1 MLALVVF
8 SVLLGAFAQR
18 ITGMGFA
25 LVVSPALVIILG
37 PFDGVLV
44 VNVCAVLSSLLIMP
58 RVWRHIEWRT
68 FGWLVVPAVL
78 AIVPGSLL
86 AATLGGPELQLGV
99 GILVIVALTVSLVV
113 TRTAHTVSRRPAA
126 IVAGAASGFMNTAAG
141 VGGPALSVYAVL
153 TRWPQAQFAAT
164 LQPYF
169 VVIGSTSLLT
179 KLAFSGGALPE
190 LDAASWLFIVIALLA
205 GLGLGELLHT
215 RISHH
220 AARTAVIW
228 IAYLGGS
235 AALVDGALQ
244 LLG

>member
-1 MLALVVF
+1 MLALVVV
-8 SVLLGAFAQR
+8 SVLIGAFAQR

-44 VNVCAVLSSLLIMP
+44 VNLCGVLSSLLIIP
-58 RVWRHIEWRT
+58 RVWKHIEWRT
-68 FGWLVVPAVL
+68 FLWLAVPAII

-86 AATLGGPELQLGV
+86 AAKLGGPELQLGV
-99 GILVIVALTVSLVV
+99 GLLVIVALTVSLLV
-113 TRTAHTVSRRPAA
+113 TRAEHTLPRRPSA

-169 VVIGSTSLLT
+169 VVIGTVSLVT
-179 KLAFSGGALPE
+179 KLFFSGGAWPE
-190 LDAASWLFIVIALLA
+190 LDAASWLAVIIALLA

-215 RISHH
+215 RVSHR
-220 AARTAVIW
+220 AARSAVIV
-228 IAYLGGS
+228 IAYLGG
-235 AALVDGALQ
+235 AAAMIDGALK
-244 LLG
+244 LLA

>member
-1 MLALVVF
+1 MFALVVV

-25 LVVSPALVIILG
+25 LVVSPMLVILLG
-37 PFDGVLV
+37 PFDGVLI
-44 VNVCAVLSSLLIMP
+44 VNLCGVLSSLLIIP
-58 RVWRHIEWRT
+58 RVWKHIEWRT
-68 FGWLVVPAVL
+68 FVWLAVPALL

-86 AATLGGPELQLGV
+86 AATLGGPQLQLGV
-99 GILVIVALTVSLVV
+99 GLLVIAALTVSLVV
-113 TRTAHTVSRRPAA
+113 TRTEHTIPRRPAA

-169 VVIGSTSLLT
+169 VVIGSASLLT
-179 KLAFSGGALPE
+179 KFVFSGGALPQLE
-190 LDAASWLFIVIALLA
+190 ASSWLFVVLALLA

-215 RISHH
+215 RISHR

-228 IAYLGGS
+228 IAYLGGT
-235 AALVDGALQ
+235 AAVVDGALE

>member
-1 MLALVVF
+1 MLALVVV
-8 SVLLGAFAQR
+8 SVLIGAFAQR

-44 VNVCAVLSSLLIMP
+44 VNLCAVLSSLLIVP
-58 RVWRHIEWRT
+58 RVWKHIEWRT
-68 FGWLVVPAVL
+68 FLWLVIPAII
-78 AIVPGSLL
+78 AIVPGSLV
-86 AATLGGPELQLGV
+86 AAHVDGPLLQLGV
-99 GILVIVALTVSLVV
+99 GVLVILALTASLVV
-113 TRTAHTVSRRPAA
+113 TRTQHTVSRRPAA
-126 IVAGAASGFMNTAAG
+126 LIAGAASGFMNTAAG

-169 VVIGSTSLLT
+169 VVIGSVALST
-179 KLAFSGGALPE
+179 KVLFSGGSLPE
-190 LDAASWLFIVIALLA
+190 LDAASWAFVVVALLA

-220 AARTAVIW
+220 AARIAVIW
-228 IAYLGGS
+228 IAYLGGT
-235 AALVDGALQ
+235 AALVDGALK
-244 LLG
+244 LLA

>member
-1 MLALVVF
+1 MLALVVV
-8 SVLLGAFAQR
+8 SVLVGAFAQR

-37 PFDGVLV
+37 PFDGVLI
-44 VNVCAVLSSLLIMP
+44 VNLCGVLSSLLIIP

-68 FGWLVVPAVL
+68 LVWLAVPALL

-86 AATLGGPELQLGV
+86 AANLAGPQLQIGV
-99 GILVIVALTVSLVV
+99 GLLVIAALTASLVV
-113 TRTAHTVSRRPAA
+113 TRTAQTVPRRPAA

-141 VGGPALSVYAVL
+141 VGGPALSVFAVL

-169 VVIGSTSLLT
+169 VLIGSTSLLT
-179 KLAFSGGALPE
+179 KFAFSGGTLPA
-190 LDAASWLFIVIALLA
+190 LDAASWVFVVVALVA

-220 AARTAVIW
+220 AARVAVIW
-228 IAYLGGS
+228 IAYAGG
-235 AALVDGALQ
+235 AVALIDGTLK
-244 LLG
+244 LLP